1 MLMRSEVR
9 GGRAAVVMVM
19 VMVMVMWGRIGDDVA
34 FVF

>member
-1 MLMRSEVR
+1 MRSEVR
-9 GGRAAVVMVM
+9 GGRAAAVMVM